1 MVHAAGRLIQ
11 SSQGDK
17 GPICSSPSLSCSAR
31 GCTHLPQ
38 QVAWLKQRSSM
49 YTAVPC
55 IEFYTV
61 LTVLCK

>member
-1 MVHAAGRLIQ
+1 MVHAEGRFIQ
-11 SSQGDK
+11 SSQGNK
-17 GPICSSPSLSCSAR
+17 GPICSSSSLSCSAR

-38 QVAWLKQRSSM
+38 QVAWLEQRNSIN
-49 YTAVPC
+49 TAMPC